1 MSPVGREREQLATLV
16 GSTGGA
22 VQLAGAG
29 RTALLSTLS
38 PDLSVVCAAAEQH
51 LPYAALHQVLQPL
64 LGDLST
70 MAGPRRS
77 ALEVVFGLAGG
88 TASVHLAGLAALE
101 LLTGAPRVVV
111 VDEAQW
117 LDRESR
123 AVLGFVARRLTGSGV
138 VLVVAADVPVL
149 DGVPSL
155 CSADDLLH
163 AAEEAASAGRRDEVE
178 RILAEVRG
186 RELTVRQR
194 ALATWLPTSFDDGV
208 GQGAGPAELIGLA
221 EAVVADGDT
230 ELGLRIFWSV
240 AMRCFWTEPGPAV
253 RERIMAVARRLA
265 LDPSDPH
272 VLAMTAYVAP
282 IEQGD
287 AVIAG
292 LRAALGRDPRT
303 GSPGG
308 AVGSLVPG
316 DDPATARLLGSAAL
330 QVGAFAES
338 VRFSAAAHQGLRA
351 SGRLGLLTRALAVE
365 AWSRTRLGDLAN
377 AEPAAA
383 EALRL
388 AEETQQPYMRGL
400 AAAVQAEIAA
410 LRGDYAAA
418 ADRAA
423 FAERVGLAAGARP
436 VLATVQLARALAA
449 LGEGRYAD
457 AFAAVRRVHDPADP
471 AHQLALCR
479 YVLPELVEA
488 AVRSGH
494 ADEAAKL
501 VEGLE
506 GATTSPA
513 LAAGLRYARAL
524 LARDEDA
531 EALFTTALDAA
542 ETTGWDRARVQLAFG
557 AWLRRRRRAAHA
569 RPHLRA
575 AAEAFEAFGTAA
587 WARRAREELRASG
600 ETRGGSGEL
609 TDHELTIARLAA
621 DGLTNREIGERM
633 SLSHRTVSTHL
644 HRIFPKLGVTAR
656 AELRQAL
663 ADQAGTGPAVG

>member
-1 MSPVGREREQLATLV
+1 MSLAGREREQLAALA

-22 VQLAGAG
+22 VQLAGVG
-29 RTALLSTLS
+29 RTALLSTLL
-38 PDLSVVCAAAEQH
+38 PALSVVCVAAEQH
-51 LPYAALHQVLQPL
+51 MPYAALHQVLLPL
-64 LGDLST
+64 LGELS
-70 MAGPRRS
+70 ALPAPRRA
-77 ALEVVFGLAGG
+77 ALEAAFGLADG
-88 TASVHLAGLAALE
+88 TTSPRLAGLAALD
-101 LLTGAPRVVV
+101 LLAGRGVVV
-111 VDEAQW
+111 VEDAQW

-123 AVLGFVARRLTGSGV
+123 EVLGFVARRLAGSGA

-149 DGVPSL
+149 DGVPAL
-155 CSADDLLH
+155 CSADDLLD
-163 AAEEAASAGRRDEVE
+163 AAERAAAAGRPAEVE
-178 RILAEVRG
+178 RILDRLRG

-230 ELGLRIFWSV
+230 GLGLRIFWSV

-253 RERIMAVARRLA
+253 RERIMAVARSLA
-265 LDPSDPH
+265 LDPRDPH

-292 LRAALGRDPRT
+292 LRAALDPD
-303 GSPGG
+303 GG
-308 AVGSLVPG
+308 AGADSFVPG

-338 VRFSAAAHQGLRA
+338 VRFSAAAQRGFRA
-351 SGRLGLLTRALAVE
+351 TGQLGLLTRALAVE

-388 AEETQQPYMRGL
+388 AEQTRQPYMRGL

-410 LRGDYAAA
+410 LRGDHAAA
-418 ADRAA
+418 AEHAA
-423 FAERVGLAAGARP
+423 LAERVGLAAGARP

-449 LGEGRYAD
+449 LGEGRHAD

-471 AHQLALCR
+471 AYQLALRR

-501 VEGLE
+501 VEGLD

-513 LAAGLRYARAL
+513 LAGGLRYARAL
-524 LARDEDA
+524 LAGDEDA
-531 EALFTTALDAA
+531 ESLFTAALDA
-542 ETTGWDRARVQLAFG
+542 ETTGWHRARVQLAFG

-569 RPHLRA
+569 RPHLKA

-587 WARRAREELRASG
+587 WAQRAREELRASG
-600 ETRGGSGEL
+600 ETRGGTGEL
-609 TDHELTIARLAA
+609 TEHELTIARLAA

-633 SLSHRTVSTHL
+633 HLSHRTVSTHL

-656 AELRQAL
+656 AELGPAL
-663 ADQAGTGPAVG
+663 AGHPR